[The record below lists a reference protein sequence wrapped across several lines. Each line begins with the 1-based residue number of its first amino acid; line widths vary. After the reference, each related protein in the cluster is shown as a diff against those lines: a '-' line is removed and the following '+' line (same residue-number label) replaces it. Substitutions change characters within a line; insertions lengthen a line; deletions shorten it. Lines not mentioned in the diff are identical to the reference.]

1 MATHTT
7 RSYPV
12 IALVLRG
19 LLAVALVVPV
29 GLLFARTWGSEG
41 DRMAAADQERLG
53 IEYLKTLGP
62 LTIALTDAQSAAV
75 AGREFKRETLTQ
87 AVAATAGVDARIGGS
102 LHTHE
107 RWTSLREKIEGLLGG
122 DTPDATTVYNNY
134 GEAADLLLA
143 LYDQVRDRSG
153 LIREQDADAYY
164 LQDGASE
171 ELPEAIVAAGRF
183 ADLAV
188 LTGKVRTDLPTA
200 TANLLTARDG
210 VLSPVSDLAQDL
222 QSAIEGTS
230 SRTMSGNLLGRLD
243 RFQRGVQSLTQ
254 SLSALDGRT
263 PVDSSRVGPARVEL
277 QAAGVE
283 LADTI
288 LDELD
293 GLVAQRT
300 DDLSG
305 ERTTA
310 LLLLL
315 AGILLALAPL
325 AALLVSGWRRRPMT
339 RPAPAPRPAAPAAP
353 SGPPG
358 PPPAAAHG
366 RARDDDPYAALAA
379 IDGGARN
386 AEREWSRAR

>member
-12 IALVLRG
+12 TALVLRG

-29 GLLFARTWGSEG
+29 GLLFGRTWGEEG
-41 DRMAAADQERLG
+41 DRIATADQERLG

-87 AVAATAGVDARIGGS
+87 AVAATAAVDARIGGS

-134 GEAADLLLA
+134 GEAAELLLA
-143 LYDQVRDRSG
+143 LYDQVRDRSH

-263 PVDSSRVGPARVEL
+263 PVDSSRVNPARVEL

-283 LADTI
+283 LAATI

-293 GLVAQRT
+293 GLIAQRG

-305 ERTTA
+305 SRLMA

-315 AGILLALAPL
+315 AGILLALVPL
-325 AALLVSGWRRRPMT
+325 AALLVSGLRRPAA
-339 RPAPAPRPAAPAAP
+339 RPAPAPRQAGPTAP

-358 PPPAAAHG
+358 PPPAPTHG
-366 RARDDDPYAALAA
+366 RPRDDDPYAALAA
-379 IDGGARN
+379 LDGGARN